1 MCGAIYGQ
9 VTIFKQMEKSKFKN
23 ILGVEI
29 PEYADGI
36 GNLQAYKGSF
46 EKLKKGWMDEPTI
59 PKPNKANLPHQ
70 SKVKSNL
77 KEAIQA
83 CNPQDGI
90 TISFH
95 HHLRGGDGVLMQVM
109 NVLHEL
115 GVKDI
120 TLASSSLTSA
130 HDGIVPM
137 IKDGT
142 ITGIFSSGIRGEL
155 GEAISRGHLKKP
167 AVIHSHGG
175 RVRDVHTGRI
185 KIDIAFIAASA
196 ADEEGNATGAH
207 GPSAF
212 GSLGYAA
219 IDARYAKQ
227 VIVVTDNLVDYPCI
241 PPSVQQNFVDYVV
254 KVDSIGDPKKIA
266 TGTTR
271 ITKSPLDL
279 RIAKLASDVIV
290 HSEYFKNGISFQ
302 VGAGGASLAV
312 AKFVRSEM
320 KKKEIKG
327 SFLLGGITSYG
338 VNMLEE
344 GLFRAIFDVQ
354 SFDAAVSSSL
364 LNNPN
369 HVEIPAGLYANP
381 YNSGCVTNKL
391 DVVVLGALEIDTNFN
406 VNVITG
412 SEGNIRGASGGHSDT
427 AAGARMTVVVCP
439 SFRGRIPIIK
449 KKINNI
455 VTPGETVDVL
465 VTERGIC
472 VNPLR
477 KDLMEQF
484 ANTNLPIKTIHELE
498 QEVRSIC
505 GESKPVEYADR
516 VVAVVE
522 YRDGTIIDV
531 IKQIKE

>member
-1 MCGAIYGQ
+1 M
-9 VTIFKQMEKSKFKN
+9 TEKNK
-23 ILGVEI
+23 LGIDI
-29 PEYADGI
+29 PEYIEGI
-36 GNLQAYKGSF
+36 GKLQSYNGSF

-59 PKPNKANLPHQ
+59 PPPNKAGLPHKNKIKG
-70 SKVKSNL
+70 SI
-77 KEAIQA
+77 KETILE
-83 CNPQDGI
+83 CNPHDGMI
-90 TISFH
+90 ISFH
-95 HHLRGGDGVLMQVM
+95 HHLRSGDGVLVPVVNTLASM
-109 NVLHEL
+109 
-115 GVKDI
+115 GIKDI

-130 HDGIVPM
+130 HDDIVPL

-155 GEAISRGHLKKP
+155 GKAISRGHLKRP

-185 KIDIAFIAASA
+185 NIDIAFIAASA

-219 IDARYAKQ
+219 IDARYAKY

-241 PPSVQQNFVDYVV
+241 PPSVTQNFVDYVV
-254 KVDSIGDPKKIA
+254 RVDSIGDPDKIA
-266 TGTTR
+266 SGTTR

-279 RIAKLASDVIV
+279 RIAKLASEVIIN
-290 HSEYFKNGISFQ
+290 SEYFRNGLSFQ

-312 AKFVRSEM
+312 AKFIRSEM
-320 KKKEIKG
+320 KKKGIRG

-338 VNMLEE
+338 VDMLEE

-369 HVEIPAGLYANP
+369 HIEIPAGFYANP

-391 DVVVLGALEIDTNFN
+391 DVVVLGALEIDTSFN

-412 SEGNIRGASGGHSDT
+412 SEGNIRGASGGHPDT
-427 AAGARMTVVVCP
+427 AAGALMTVIVCP
-439 SFRGRIPIIK
+439 SFRGRIPIVK

-472 VNPLR
+472 INPLR
-477 KDLMEQF
+477 EDLMERLRD
-484 ANTNLPIKTIHELE
+484 TNLPVKTIESLE
-498 QEVRSIC
+498 EEVRTIC
-505 GESKPVEYADR
+505 GEARQVEYTDR
-516 VVAVVE
+516 IVAVIE

-531 IKQIKE
+531 IRQIKE